1 MVKDKKRYVHS
12 SYPVRCFCF
21 SVYFVN
27 MLTGM
32 SGFCYMSVCVEVY
45 VNPNGGIP
53 AIKLGT
59 CSFYRVMHV
68 IVVIDLVYIH
78 HAQNK
83 EKL

>member
-12 SYPVRCFCF
+12 SCPVRCFCF
-21 SVYFVN
+21 SCLFCEHVDWYV
-27 MLTGM
+27 
-32 SGFCYMSVCVEVY
+32 SFCYMSVCVEVY

>member
-1 MVKDKKRYVHS
+1 MFFV
-12 SYPVRCFCF
+12 FL
-21 SVYFVN
+21 VYFVN

-59 CSFYRVMHV
+59 RSFYRVMRV
-68 IVVIDLVYIH
+68 IVVIDLVHIH